1 MNIQKKYRKISRYEI
16 LEEVESMVGSEIKN
30 LIEE

>member
-1 MNIQKKYRKISRYEI
+1 MNIQKKYRKNSRYEI